1 MMLQNIQSLCK
12 IAVLLA
18 ALFAVSMFSANAQD
32 AAQRAM
38 TESDEKGYAIAARS
52 DASDAG
58 FGSSEV
64 TATMILRNAAGQ
76 ETERKMTFR
85 TLERDN
91 ENIGDKS
98 LVIFETPRDVSGT
111 ALLSHAKILESD
123 DQWLYIPAIA
133 RVKRISSANKSGPFV
148 GSEFAFEDFTST
160 ELNKYA
166 YKYIGEDQI
175 DGFVVDVVERYPLYE
190 KSGYTR
196 HVSYVD
202 REIYQLRRVEFYD
215 RKDALLK
222 TLNLTD
228 YRDYN
233 GVWRAQKLSM
243 TNHQTKKETDLL
255 YGEFDFSSDLSDSDF
270 VKGVLNRI
278 R

>member
-1 MMLQNIQSLCK
+1 MLQNIQSLCK